1 MKNVFQRSV
10 LGLALAIGLVAG
22 AATLSE
28 SAMAQSRAEPKAQP
42 MNAKLGKVVNAA
54 LKDFAPNPGK
64 AFTDLQAA
72 LPQAKTNYE
81 KAFVAQV
88 MGQIK
93 AQQQQYA
100 AALPF
105 TKQAIELDA
114 LSNQQHF
121 ATMFLLSQLYLGT
134 EKYSEMLTALDNWER
149 ASGASNADSMAM
161 RANGLYR
168 LGRNAEAAAEADKA
182 IKASSKLNENLHRIK
197 IASLFEAKRYAD
209 AAAAAQDL
217 LGKKPGDLETIRLLS
232 QIYLA
237 DQGKEAQ
244 AAQVMRAAYDQGTLT
259 AEKDIVQLAEIYGY
273 TDKFSE
279 AIAVLNGAISK
290 GQVKPSAKVY
300 QLLGDSYFNSDNGAK
315 AIEAYGKGAPISG
328 DGNLYKSQGHLLI
341 EAKRWKEA
349 QSALKQ
355 AFVKGKLKDQGE
367 AYILLGTA
375 ESELGNR
382 PAAIAAFTKAKGFPG
397 SKTTAEQWLKT
408 I

>member
-1 MKNVFQRSV
+1 MKNVFQRSALSLALV
-10 LGLALAIGLVAG
+10 FGLGAGLACFSGD
-22 AATLSE
+22 TL
-28 SAMAQSRAEPKAQP
+28 AQSRAEPKSQP

-54 LKDFAPNPGK
+54 LKDFAGNPGK
-64 AFTDLQAA
+64 AFTDLQTAQ
-72 LPQAKTNYE
+72 PQAKTNYE

-100 AALPF
+100 AAIPF

-121 ATMFLLSQLYLGT
+121 ATMFLLAQLYLGT
-134 EKYSEMLTALDNWER
+134 EKYSEMLSALDAWER
-149 ASGASNADSMAM
+149 ASGQSNASSAAM

-168 LGRNAEAAAEADKA
+168 MGRGAEAAAAADVA
-182 IKASSKLNENLHRIK
+182 IKASSKFDENLYRIK
-197 IASLFEAKRYAD
+197 IASLFDAKRYGE
-209 AAAAAQDL
+209 AASTAQDL
-217 LGKKPGDLETIRLLS
+217 LGKKPGDIETIRLLS

-237 DQGKEAQ
+237 DKGKEAQ
-244 AAQVMRAAYDQGTLT
+244 AAKVMRDAYDQGALT

-273 TDKFSE
+273 TDKFSD
-279 AIAVLNGAISK
+279 AVSVLTAAMAK
-290 GQVKPSAKVY
+290 GQVKASPKVY
-300 QLLGDSYFNSDNGAK
+300 QLLGDSYFNSSNDAK
-315 AIEAYGKGAPISG
+315 AIEAYGKGAPLAS

-349 QSALKQ
+349 QSAMTQ
-355 AFVKGKLKDQGE
+355 AFAKGKLKDEGE
-367 AYILLGTA
+367 AYILLGNA

-382 PAAIAAFTKAKGFPG
+382 PAAIAAFNKAKGFPK
-397 SKTTAEQWLKT
+397 SKQMAEQWLKT